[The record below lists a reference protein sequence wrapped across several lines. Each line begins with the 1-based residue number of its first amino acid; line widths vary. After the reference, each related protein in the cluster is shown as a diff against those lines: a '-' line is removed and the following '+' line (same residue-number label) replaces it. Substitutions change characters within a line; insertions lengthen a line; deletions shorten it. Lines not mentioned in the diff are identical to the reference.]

1 MVEIKKPIDRISLND
16 LNKKKLESWLDQIH
30 HHLKGMVK
38 ITKTDL
44 VNCLLADHPEEL
56 SESEIKSA
64 AKFCFDEVRWLNSAM
79 ERLKAAK
86 KVGQNLSMEDLLI
99 ERKELIGEAIKAP
112 RGRPKTTNKVTFE
125 STEKPSH
132 KGDAST

>member
-1 MVEIKKPIDRISLND
+1 MVEVKKSIDRISLNE
-16 LNKKKLESWLDQIH
+16 LNKKKLDSWLDQIH

-44 VNCLLADHPEEL
+44 VNCLLADHPQEI
-56 SESEIKSA
+56 SESEIKSV

-79 ERLKAAK
+79 ERFKIAK
-86 KVGQNLSMEDLLI
+86 KSGQSLSMEQLLT
-99 ERKELIGEAIKAP
+99 ERNELVGEENKAP
-112 RGRPKTTNKVTFE
+112 RGRPKNTNKVLSE
-125 STEKPSH
+125 SAKKPSH